1 MSDQIDFLLDSLPH
15 LLFGFPGQRPGGLVM
30 SVLLAVAG
38 LGVGLAVAVVVAAAQ
53 DARSRSLRRLAD
65 SYVHLFRGIP
75 LILLVLIIHQLVAS
89 GPILGLNNT
98 PLRSAVIALV
108 LYSSAYQAD
117 IIRTGLR
124 SVPVGMVEW
133 ARVIG
138 GSRWQVYRLV
148 KLPYSLRVMQPALSG
163 QGITLFK
170 DTSVVVIIGVAELTT
185 TARIVLGSDVGNTP
199 FWVATYLTV
208 GLLYFVVAF
217 AVSRLALRGERRY
230 QAGNLVR
237 SLAIPTAKT
246 GSRL

>member
-1 MSDQIDFLLDSLPH
+1 MADQIDFLLDSLPH

-30 SVLLAVAG
+30 SILLAIVG
-38 LGVGLAVAVVVAAAQ
+38 IGVGLIVAVVVASAL
-53 DARSRSLRRLAD
+53 DARSGSLRRLAH
-65 SYVHLFRGIP
+65 SYVHVFRGIP
-75 LILLVLIIHQLVAS
+75 LILLVLLIHQLVGS
-89 GPILGLNNT
+89 GRILGLNTT
-98 PLRSAVIALV
+98 PLGSACIALI

-124 SVPVGMVEW
+124 SVPAGMVEW

-138 GSRWQVYRLV
+138 SSRWQVYRLV

-163 QGITLFK
+163 QGITVFK

-199 FWVATYLTV
+199 FWVGTYLTV

-217 AVSRLALRGERRY
+217 GVSRLALRGERHY

-237 SLAIPTAKT
+237 SLAIPD
-246 GSRL
+246 R